1 MTILVHHR
9 YRLPAPQHLQRLRR
23 DRLLSQPRRPR
34 LPQIVPLKIL
44 KLRPLQNRFPRL
56 AAQLL
61 DGLAIK
67 GGATSALEM
76 GSRSNLPIEIDAHFV
91 LDGLFDFGLGCAVP
105 VLVQPLR
112 KVGGAHAYRTGELR
126 LRLARLGDS
135 RTHRPA
141 QLRAAHPS
149 DRFGRVRHRE

>member
-1 MTILVHHR
+1 
-9 YRLPAPQHLQRLRR
+9 
-23 DRLLSQPRRPR
+23 
-34 LPQIVPLKIL
+34 
-44 KLRPLQNRFPRL
+44 
-56 AAQLL
+56 
-61 DGLAIK
+61 
-67 GGATSALEM
+67 M

-126 LRLARLGDS
+126 LRPARLGDG

-141 QLRAAHPS
+141 ELRAAHPS
-149 DRFGRVRHRE
+149 DRFGRVRHCQGGGRGLLSLDPLCLDPLCLPITSDDRLVHGMERERFLGRNQGGACGVRRVAEPSEVDGVTRAPHGSLVVAPRR

>member
-1 MTILVHHR
+1 ME
-9 YRLPAPQHLQRLRR
+9 RLRAR
-23 DRLLSQPRRPR
+23 VAEEELVALDPR
-34 LPQIVPLKIL
+34 LEATHLT
-44 KLRPLQNRFPRL
+44 RL
-56 AAQLL
+56 APVHFHARLAQIGRPGLARCELASVEL

-76 GSRSNLPIEIDAHFV
+76 GSRSDLPIEIDARLL
-91 LDGLFDFGLGCAVP
+91 LDGLFDSGLGRAIP

-149 DRFGRVRHRE
+149 DRFGRVRHCE